1 MDFPVRYVSHNQMV
15 LVFGWRRTSQ
25 GTTLTADGQQFI
37 LLWWIVAFPEAQHL
51 ETKPAAQRFLFWDKT
66 HGERILKLQATATR
80 RLSQI
85 PMRRLKS
92 TYTFT
97 GLKDVE
103 SSKRN
108 SEGNSEG
115 NHGTVPQRFNATP
128 QHRHRTLRRLR
139 RGKACHQ
146 FALGNY
152 PNSPQNTTIFINF
165 HEEILGQLW
174 F

>member
-15 LVFGWRRTSQ
+15 LVFGWCRTSQ
-25 GTTLTADGQQFI
+25 GTTLTADSQQFI

-66 HGERILKLQATATR
+66 HGESILKLQATVTKS
-80 RLSQI
+80 LSQI

-92 TYTFT
+92 TYFHWVERCWKFWRKFWRKPWNCAPKISYVGTAAPSPHPPT
-97 GLKDVE
+97 ASTWEGLP
-103 SSKRN
+103 S
-108 SEGNSEG
+108 
-115 NHGTVPQRFNATP
+115 
-128 QHRHRTLRRLR
+128 
-139 RGKACHQ
+139 GKA
-146 FALGNY
+146 FGDRVGN
-152 PNSPQNTTIFINF
+152 PKSPQSTTIFINF